1 MKLLHGEIDAD
12 FQLDFCLPERR
23 LLSRHFQFKNL
34 KVFINCMLF
43 VIGNEN
49 NASKLHRLRNKRKY
63 LIRPHR
69 NPIGGLHAQLGNAVI
84 DVTFPWLFPCKLLS
98 FAFN

>member
-43 VIGNEN
+43 VIGNED
-49 NASKLHRLRNKRKY
+49 NASKLHRLRKKEK
-63 LIRPHR
+63 I
-69 NPIGGLHAQLGNAVI
+69 
-84 DVTFPWLFPCKLLS
+84 
-98 FAFN
+98 FNSSSWRSPMPNWEML